1 MEKEKEAMRKQL
13 EENEKA
19 KEDLK
24 KSYEEKL
31 AALEAEKENV

>member
-1 MEKEKEAMRKQL
+1 VEKEKEAMRKQL